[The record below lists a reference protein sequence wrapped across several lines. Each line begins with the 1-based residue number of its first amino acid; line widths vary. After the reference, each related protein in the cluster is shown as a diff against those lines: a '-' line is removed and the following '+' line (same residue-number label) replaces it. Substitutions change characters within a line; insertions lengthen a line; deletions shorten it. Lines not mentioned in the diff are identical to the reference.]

1 MWNNYFAVM
10 YRPLILLSLNFG
22 ETRIHQRYSCSNNR
36 PGMWYIAP
44 IASEAAGNLCLGTWG
59 SLLGKSRNGWFC
71 GNCEF
76 GEVSK
81 ANTFFLFWGG
91 KLGMES
97 CVIGMFRGK

>member
-1 MWNNYFAVM
+1 
-10 YRPLILLSLNFG
+10 
-22 ETRIHQRYSCSNNR
+22 
-36 PGMWYIAP
+36 MWYIAP

-81 ANTFFLFWGG
+81 ANTFFLFWGETNDIDF
-91 KLGMES
+91 LTYES
-97 CVIGMFRGK
+97 PFVLLHFAQTMTGSNKTFNSEDYHKS